1 MAHIH
6 YCNTKS
12 PEWQTFYETFNAE
25 YYATARTANK
35 GDTTLYIDCQYRVL
49 YNTSSQKLDRSYIVA
64 CHKALNEAFTNK
76 NTSEMDK
83 IPENSLYPWKSRL
96 GNPNIQFL
104 PLNAEDLK
112 VQYISISENSLND
125 DEPVAHASEL
135 GGISDGM
142 MNIYIGNQ
150 EAGILGQAYLGGNE
164 VFILYSSVGGPDKP
178 GQLSEY
184 GLGKTLI
191 HEVGHALSLPHTFSD
206 DSCDGNTVF
215 PDVPEQ
221 IAPNFD
227 TQLVQEGGAWT
238 CKNDNR
244 YDDRKYSTNYSC
256 LHVDNAT
263 NEMGINYMDY
273 GVDDVSIMFTE
284 SQVLMMRAWLVSPG
298 AKSYL
303 TLRSATDASK
313 ATETPGDNEGVSGS
327 GLADV
332 FGSKNIGIAVIVVAS
347 IVGALIIGYLI
358 YHWKFKKKTEHI
370 STRLSD
376 RYGMDML
383 NTPRLSGPYD
393 IE

>member
-1 MAHIH
+1 MSHIH

-12 PEWQTFYETFNAE
+12 PEWQTFYETFNAA
-25 YYATARTANK
+25 YYDNARKANK
-35 GDTTLYIDCQYRVL
+35 GDETMYIDCQYRVL

-64 CHKALNEAFTNK
+64 CHKALNEAFNGK
-76 NTSEMDK
+76 NTDEIAK
-83 IPENSLYPWKSRL
+83 IPDNTLYPWKSRL

-104 PLNAEDLK
+104 PLNADELK
-112 VQYISISENSLND
+112 VQYIQISEGSLND

-142 MNIYIGNQ
+142 MNIYVGNQ

-164 VFILYSSVGGPDKP
+164 VFVLYSSVGGPDKP

-191 HEVGHALSLPHTFSD
+191 HEIGHALSLPHTFSD
-206 DSCDGNTVF
+206 DQCDGNKVF

-227 TQLVQEGGAWT
+227 TQLVQENGEWT
-238 CKNDNR
+238 QKGDNR

-256 LHVDNAT
+256 LHIDNST

-273 GVDDVSIMFTE
+273 GVDNVSIMFSE
-284 SQVLMMRAWLVSPG
+284 SQVLMMRAWLESPG
-298 AKSYL
+298 ARSYL
-303 TLRSATDASK
+303 TLRSGSYQSQ
-313 ATETPGDNEGVSGS
+313 ATETPGSSTSDA

-332 FGSKNIGIAVIVVAS
+332 FGSKSVGIAVIVVAS
-347 IVGALIIGYLI
+347 IIGVMLIGYLI
-358 YHWKFKKKTEHI
+358 YRWKFQKGGHV
-370 STRLSD
+370 STKLSN
-376 RYGMDML
+376 RYGLDL
-383 NTPRLSGPYD
+383 LKTPRLSSPYD
-393 IE
+393 IEW